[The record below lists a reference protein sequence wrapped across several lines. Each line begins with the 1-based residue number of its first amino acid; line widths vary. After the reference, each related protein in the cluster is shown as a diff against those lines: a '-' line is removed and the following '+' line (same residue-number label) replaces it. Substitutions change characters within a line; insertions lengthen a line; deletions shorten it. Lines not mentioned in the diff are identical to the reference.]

1 MSTGRERLKE
11 IARQHRTAVKRDR
24 KSLGEQFPPEERIM
38 GWNIRE
44 GRVYIEDL
52 FGLEQL
58 LTYTHTHLAPE
69 VLYIGET
76 IGKAPRDIH
85 ATAIGE
91 NLNYHVTALRR
102 YPQLQ
107 QTVGNERII
116 QTSAE
121 QLKHVDANSIGAI
134 ISDYALCY
142 TDPQLAI
149 QQIDRVLQQGGVLKA
164 SFDGRDATGISG
176 FKKAEE
182 FENELRARGYDI
194 AAHEIL
200 ATTPVPPKLPEAI
213 AQKLFPQGL
222 PTGLKD
228 TVSVRTILLAIKP
241 PAINGITAQHLLD
254 ADMAT
259 YEKQLQ
265 QFSTQ

>member
-1 MSTGRERLKE
+1 MSTNRERLKE
-11 IARQHRTAVKRDR
+11 IARQHLTAVKRDR
-24 KSLGEQFPPEERIM
+24 KSLGEQFPPEEKVR

-44 GRVYIEDL
+44 GKTYIADL

-58 LTYTHTHLAPE
+58 LEYTHTHLAPE

-85 ATAIGE
+85 ETTIGE

-121 QLKHVDANSIGAI
+121 QLKHVDSNSIGAI

-164 SFDGRDATGISG
+164 SFDGRDASGVTG
-176 FKKAEE
+176 FKKADE

-200 ATTPVPPKLPEAI
+200 QTTPIPPNMPEAV
-213 AQKLFPQGL
+213 AQKLFPNGL
-222 PTGLKD
+222 PKD
-228 TVSVRTILLAIKP
+228 LNQTTSVRTILLAIKP
-241 PAINGITAQHLLD
+241 PAINNITAQHLLD